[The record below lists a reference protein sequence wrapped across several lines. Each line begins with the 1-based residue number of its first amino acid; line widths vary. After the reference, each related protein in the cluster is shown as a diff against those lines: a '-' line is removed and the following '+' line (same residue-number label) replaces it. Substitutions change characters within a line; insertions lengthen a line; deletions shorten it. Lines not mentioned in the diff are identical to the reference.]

1 MYKLHYSTHPSLSSL
16 FLCETVPLLAL
27 IAIIERRRSKGF
39 KILLLDEGPLL
50 NIFVILIASRM
61 RRIPIVN
68 VIFFSYCYLQWR
80 VLILDFFV
88 LKLRTFALCDC
99 NEFEWVCVW
108 FRSVSFVS
116 KCKELSKNNLHFIII
131 KHLVIICLKNFL
143 FLFSFKYFLPYFSRN
158 ILTRESIIG
167 GLIKIQ
173 INI

>member
-39 KILLLDEGPLL
+39 KILLLFSMNCWIFLL
-50 NIFVILIASRM
+50 FSSRHEWDDRECYIFSLL
-61 RRIPIVN
+61 
-68 VIFFSYCYLQWR
+68 FYLQWW

>member
-27 IAIIERRRSKGF
+27 IAIIERYRSKGF
-39 KILLLDEGPLL
+39 KILLLVSMNCWIFLL
-50 NIFVILIASRM
+50 FSSHHEWDDRECYIFSLL
-61 RRIPIVN
+61 
-68 VIFFSYCYLQWR
+68 FYLQWW

-143 FLFSFKYFLPYFSRN
+143 FLFSFKYFLPYFSRD
-158 ILTRESIIG
+158 ILTGESIIG

>member
-16 FLCETVPLLAL
+16 FLCEIVPLLAL
-27 IAIIERRRSKGF
+27 IAIIKRRRSKGF
-39 KILLLDEGPLL
+39 KILLLFSMNCWIFLL
-50 NIFVILIASRM
+50 FSSRHEWDDRECYIFSLL
-61 RRIPIVN
+61 
-68 VIFFSYCYLQWR
+68 FYLQWW

-143 FLFSFKYFLPYFSRN
+143 FLFSFKYFLPYFSRD
-158 ILTRESIIG
+158 ILTGESIIG

>member
-16 FLCETVPLLAL
+16 FLCEIVPLLAL
-27 IAIIERRRSKGF
+27 IAIIKRRRSKGF
-39 KILLLDEGPLL
+39 KILLLFSMNCWIFLL
-50 NIFVILIASRM
+50 FSSRHEWDDRECYIFSLL
-61 RRIPIVN
+61 
-68 VIFFSYCYLQWR
+68 FYLQWW